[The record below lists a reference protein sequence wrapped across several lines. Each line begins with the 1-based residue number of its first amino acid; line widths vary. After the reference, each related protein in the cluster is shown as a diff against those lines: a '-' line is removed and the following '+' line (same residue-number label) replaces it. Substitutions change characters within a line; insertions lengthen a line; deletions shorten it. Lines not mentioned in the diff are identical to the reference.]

1 MRLCVCLSC
10 LSCLPAG
17 RAAHPP
23 ACRLLSIRPSV
34 WFMFVQPSVRP
45 SVCLSACVQILVIF
59 ASIYL
64 SQQDIVTLYYT
75 QDKRVKLRTKSACV
89 GVESQNIVLHLSLP
103 GFSCSAKPNTYL
115 TTAFKLRMFST
126 GFVQSSGLMLS
137 VLSLIPERELSDS
150 DVSGRNFLYLQQPWC
165 ACLCVILKEATDTNI
180 LKRPCE
186 NSIRNGAPNPKKHP
200 L

>member
-1 MRLCVCLSC
+1 MHAASHSNTATQNIQGYMYTYAVKVHISFLSMCVCVFAC
-10 LSCLPAG
+10 LACLACLPAV
-17 RAAHPP
+17 RPTRPP
-23 ACRLLSIRPSV
+23 AACCLSVRPSV

-64 SQQDIVTLYYT
+64 SQQDTVTLYYT

-126 GFVQSSGLMLS
+126 GFVQSS
-137 VLSLIPERELSDS
+137 
-150 DVSGRNFLYLQQPWC
+150 
-165 ACLCVILKEATDTNI
+165 A
-180 LKRPCE
+180 
-186 NSIRNGAPNPKKHP
+186 
-200 L
+200 